1 MNKYCLGPIIFD
13 LSGHWREGESAEIAH
28 CRPREYRLLSCLMDP
43 TQSETAPSSP
53 GFRPAFSELTNEP
66 VLALESPAAKDK
78 KRKSLG
84 RRVSFAAK
92 AKVRFIEE
100 PGTEGQPTLRAPSE
114 GSRLLVVE
122 NDENEDDIFLS
133 ARREPAPDFVLSDS
147 SPARQLSG
155 QVQRLSMGESA
166 ASGSPGGRLSIV
178 SNESIEVELRDPH
191 SSFSSYDS
199 EIDTAIGKGNMSGAG
214 DTTGGE
220 PMDLTGC
227 VGGIII
233 ANRSGRDTL
242 SSSND
247 APPTD
252 TATNAD
258 DTTMDLTTC
267 IGGILGQLKGTGGVA
282 ANNGNIVTTPMKAL
296 PDSPSSV
303 DTMEL
308 TTMVGGII
316 RDRERRLQKELAD
329 EDGDGDGDGADGGE
343 DPNTDRDTHGQLCRA
358 NPTTICTGGAATA
371 PKSSPPRRDRRSEQ
385 QQQHTM
391 EFTEVVRNTIKSAI
405 APAAGADATQAGSVT
420 ASPSPFLVTQ
430 SPMRKSM
437 TMMMLKNM
445 GGGGG
450 AAAVGR
456 SGTSGAPS
464 HMAATASPLHS
475 EVSFVGDL
483 EAPPSLVHG
492 MSPFV
497 SPSRNKL
504 SVAGHQQQ
512 EMAGPKGGGG
522 GDDMDLTQE
531 LFNRY
536 IDTNRLK
543 AMTGEGAAEGHGNFA
558 GVVAATVD
566 AVDTPSKNLLPPS
579 QAESPTVTI
588 LLPRASL
595 KDFLNETGVRFLDN
609 LSSLN
614 RRETSGR
621 PRESELVSPGRQL
634 FVDGGLSLESDALD
648 EGCQRLAAMIGELRT
663 ELGRAEEQFNHSP
676 PLPYLE
682 YQRDVTERPAVISKL
697 KTLKS
702 IARLYAKQAW
712 YGWRTSLHEA
722 LNARLAENV
731 QLAEE
736 RARLLVSF
744 HEQLDGIIRD
754 LEPSLV
760 RLCDETAT
768 VRERVEW
775 AQGGSDDLEHAKQ
788 LEQLAAFQQHKLTT
802 IEEEMAGL
810 MAREQQLRAA
820 VELALAKRAE
830 LSHVLRSL
838 REQVEASPETSPLL
852 LDEQRSGLKLL
863 QGTVGWRLCRM
874 HPHELSLMFVRGA
887 VGVTLGLDT
896 NAKVTAASK
905 ESAISAGASASA
917 NAVSTK
923 ATVISLAFDVASTK
937 SRLLK
942 YAPRLVKLPD
952 TGSQLQA
959 PMSVSEALL
968 WIGQRLDRLCHL
980 DRQLAVVGV
989 QCQVTIPETI
999 APETESVPI
1008 ALGFLH
1014 PASRTK
1020 FDLLLTVDGGGGLS
1034 YSQFV
1039 HFYGPIQEH
1048 HVLDQVKMALQA
1060 KHGQARRAVAAVM
1073 DIIDDQLA

>member
-1 MNKYCLGPIIFD
+1 MRVPRL
-13 LSGHWREGESAEIAH
+13 RIAAQENTA
-28 CRPREYRLLSCLMDP
+28 PCLMDP
-43 TQSETAPSSP
+43 TQQETAPSSP

-66 VLALESPAAKDK
+66 ILAIESPATKDKDK

-100 PGTEGQPTLRAPSE
+100 PGVGGQALLGPSE
-114 GSRLLVVE
+114 SSRLLTVE

-147 SPARQLSG
+147 SPARQLTG
-155 QVQRLSMGESA
+155 QVQRLSMGES

-199 EIDTAIGKGNMSGAG
+199 EIDTAGKENIVG
-214 DTTGGE
+214 DTAGGE

-233 ANRSGRDTL
+233 ANKSEQPTL
-242 SSSND
+242 SSGND
-247 APPTD
+247 AP
-252 TATNAD
+252 TAINVATSAD
-258 DTTMDLTTC
+258 DTTMDFTTC
-267 IGGILGQLKGTGGVA
+267 IGGILGQLKGATTETA
-282 ANNGNIVTTPMKAL
+282 ANDGNKVTATARTL
-296 PDSPSSV
+296 TDSPSSV

-316 RDRERRLQKELAD
+316 REREQRMQRELAEEE
-329 EDGDGDGDGADGGE
+329 EDGDDTSRDKE
-343 DPNTDRDTHGQLCRA
+343 KERNSDRDKRHHGSIRQDSIHSTE
-358 NPTTICTGGAATA
+358 PATMA
-371 PKSSPPRRDRRSEQ
+371 PKSPPIMRKPSE
-385 QQQHTM
+385 QHTM
-391 EFTEVVRNTIKSAI
+391 EFTEVVKNTIKSAI
-405 APAAGADATQAGSVT
+405 VPGGAHAAKVSSVT
-420 ASPSPFLVTQ
+420 ASPSPFLVAQ

-450 AAAVGR
+450 GSVGK
-456 SGTSGAPS
+456 SAGTLGSTPS
-464 HMAATASPLHS
+464 HMAAASPLHS
-475 EVSFVGDL
+475 EISFVGDL

-492 MSPFV
+492 VSPFV
-497 SPSRNKL
+497 SPSRNKMAI
-504 SVAGHQQQ
+504 SGHQQ
-512 EMAGPKGGGG
+512 EAGPKGGNGG

-543 AMTGEGAAEGHGNFA
+543 AVTGEEAEVHSNFA
-558 GVVAATVD
+558 GVTLTAND
-566 AVDTPSKNLLPPS
+566 VDTPSKALPPPS

-634 FVDGGLSLESDALD
+634 FVDGGSSLESDALD
-648 EGCQRLAAMIGELRT
+648 EGCQRLAVMIGELRT
-663 ELGRAEEQFNHSP
+663 ELGKAEEQFNHSP

-682 YQRDVTERPAVISKL
+682 YQRDVAERPVVISKL

-712 YGWRTSLHEA
+712 YEWRASLHEG

-731 QLAEE
+731 QIAEE

-744 HEQLDGIIRD
+744 HEQLDGMIKE
-754 LEPSLV
+754 LEPALV
-760 RLCDETAT
+760 HLSDEVAT

-775 AQGGSDDLEHAKQ
+775 AQGGGDDLEHAKQ
-788 LEQLAAFQQHKLTT
+788 LEQLAAFQQSKLMT
-802 IEEEMAGL
+802 IEEEMEGL

-830 LSHVLRSL
+830 LTHALGSL
-838 REQVEASPETSPLL
+838 RQEVEASPEASPIL

-863 QGTVGWRLCRM
+863 QGTVGWRLCKIY
-874 HPHELSLMFVRGA
+874 PHEISLMFVRGA
-887 VGVTLGLDT
+887 VGVTLGLET
-896 NAKVTAASK
+896 KTKMTLGSK
-905 ESAISAGASASA
+905 ESSTSGAGAGVSASA
-917 NAVSTK
+917 TSPPSSLTAPK
-923 ATVISLAFDVASTK
+923 AAVISLAFDVASAK

-942 YAPRLVKLPD
+942 YAPRLIKLPG
-952 TGSQLQA
+952 TITQV
-959 PMSVSEALL
+959 PMGVPEALL

-1014 PASRTK
+1014 PTPRTK
-1020 FDLLLTVDGGGGLS
+1020 FDLLLTVDGEGLS

-1039 HFYGPIQEH
+1039 HFYGTIQEH

-1060 KHGQARRAVAAVM
+1060 KHGQVRRAVAAVM
-1073 DIIDDQLA
+1073 EVIDDQLA